1 MAQGIL
7 VWIVTLLLAFGVVS
21 LYTRK
26 MGTIQT
32 RTVMILFLYHSLIA
46 IAYYIQAL
54 FNPSDSKGYYRK
66 VVENYRGTGWLDFFG
81 TGTTF
86 IEFVGYP
93 FVKFLGFNYE
103 SVMVVFSFFGFIGI
117 MYFYLFFLENIRF
130 RHRFLSVDFLLL
142 VFFLPN
148 MHFWSSSFG
157 KGSLILF
164 ALGLFMHGL
173 LKPGERFW
181 AILLGGWIAFQIRPH
196 VFYVVLIAATL
207 GYTFSVRGVSV
218 VYRIAILSISVF
230 LLYYVYEDIVKLTG
244 LEDESIFED
253 NISHRTVDLAKAT
266 SGIDIMNYSIPEKLF
281 AFWFRP
287 LFFDAPGFLG
297 LIVSFE
303 NLVYLLVFISGLRL
317 SYLKYLIRADAITK
331 TALFAF
337 LGVSFALA
345 QISGNLGLAIRQKS
359 QVMILIFFVVMKFM
373 DQKALQQ
380 GYTRWL
386 QRKSASPVPERK
398 QVQP

>member
-7 VWIVTLLLAFGVVS
+7 VWIVTVLLAFGVVS

-26 MGTIQT
+26 LGTIQT

-46 IAYYIQAL
+46 IAYYVQAL

-380 GYTRWL
+380 SYTRWL
-386 QRKSASPVPERK
+386 QRKSASPAPDRK